1 MLPDTL
7 LEQINQLAEAYAK
20 AQTCRALAHAAHLE
34 VAHLDLAREHLR
46 ARAAYW
52 DAQVTDQRARLT
64 VALHSALPP
73 TIYAAPD
80 PLACVHR
87 PNDREV
93 EVRGS
98 IDRGSRAVS
107 IRFTGIQAVAVGA
120 AMIACAAVGTE
131 QTGGLLAEILPP
143 IPLYPPGPTVPPA

>member
-1 MLPDTL
+1 VHPDSL
-7 LEQINQLAEAYAK
+7 LEQINQLGEAYAK

-52 DAQVTDQRARLT
+52 DAQVDAQRAALT
-64 VALHSALPP
+64 AALHSALPA
-73 TIYAAPD
+73 TLYAMPD
-80 PLACVHR
+80 PLVCVRR
-87 PNDREV
+87 PNNREV

-98 IDRGSRAVS
+98 LKGGSRAVA

-120 AMIACAAVGTE
+120 AMIACAAVGTDHA
-131 QTGGLLAEILPP
+131 GGLLAQILPP
-143 IPLYPPGPTVPPA
+143 VPPARPVPPG

>member
-1 MLPDTL
+1 VQPDTL

-34 VAHLDLAREHLR
+34 VAHLDVAREHLR

-52 DAQVTDQRARLT
+52 DAHVAAQRAALT
-64 VALHSALPP
+64 AALRSALPP

-80 PLACVHR
+80 PLVCVRR
-87 PNDREV
+87 PNNREV

-98 IDRGSRAVS
+98 LARSGRGVA
-107 IRFTGIQAVAVGA
+107 IRFTGLQAVAVGA
-120 AMIACAAVGTE
+120 AMIACAAVGTDHA
-131 QTGGLLAEILPP
+131 GGGLAEILPP
-143 IPLYPPGPTVPPA
+143 IPPVRPVPPA